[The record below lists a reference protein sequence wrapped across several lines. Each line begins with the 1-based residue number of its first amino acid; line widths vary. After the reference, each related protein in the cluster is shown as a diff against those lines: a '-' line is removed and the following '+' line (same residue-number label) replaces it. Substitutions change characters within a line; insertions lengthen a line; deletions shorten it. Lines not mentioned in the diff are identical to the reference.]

1 MYVTHSQKNKNL
13 HKRHHFWKI
22 FLLVASLH
30 LAIIFCFFLLH
41 AFKKP
46 TQPKTSYFQF
56 MPSSSSHEPSDVKL
70 HADNI
75 PKEMTKKAEKTNA
88 SSFGIAEE
96 SHSKFSSNR
105 NPIKSSQRKHSVAD
119 KELKRS
125 DSLPQL
131 KHTVV
136 PDLTEVTR
144 KIPTHPKTSS
154 LEEKGNKNQN
164 LANNESVT
172 PGSESGDYERYYL
185 LIREKL
191 YSLWDQPVEFLGLGL
206 SATIEMIVESN
217 GKVRQFKLLQSSGNE
232 KFDQSALEA
241 VKKLESIGEPRPSSI
256 PEVITV
262 KFQMAE

>member
-1 MYVTHSQKNKNL
+1 
-13 HKRHHFWKI
+13 
-22 FLLVASLH
+22 
-30 LAIIFCFFLLH
+30 
-41 AFKKP
+41 
-46 TQPKTSYFQF
+46 
-56 MPSSSSHEPSDVKL
+56 
-70 HADNI
+70 
-75 PKEMTKKAEKTNA
+75 MTKKAEKTNA

-96 SHSKFSSNR
+96 NHSKFSSNR
-105 NPIKSSQRKHSVAD
+105 NTIKSSQRKHSVAD

-125 DSLPQL
+125 DSLPQP

-144 KIPTHPKTSS
+144 KIPIQPKTSS
-154 LEEKGNKNQN
+154 LEENKNKN
-164 LANNESVT
+164 FANNEPVT
-172 PGSESGDYERYYL
+172 TGTEPGDYERYYL

-191 YSLWDQPVEFLGLGL
+191 YSLWDQPVELLGLGL
-206 SATIEMIVESN
+206 SATIEMTVESN

-241 VKKLESIGEPRPSSI
+241 IKKLESIGEPRPSTI